1 MPGDQPALTYRRLKT
16 PRAAAL
22 AGILFAALFG
32 GSVVLIRLSIPADP
46 ADSGA
51 WLKER
56 AGTVSLALSLLPF
69 AGIAFL
75 WFMGVVRDRIGHL
88 EDQLFSTVFFG
99 SGLLFL
105 ALTFVDAALVG
116 GALASYAASPR
127 KLLDSGTYTLVRAV
141 MFRIMNTY
149 AVKMASVFM
158 ISLGTIWVR
167 TRVMPRWLALLTC
180 FLALGLLLSTGAN
193 LWIALIFPAWVG
205 AVSVYILVS
214 NLSTPAAR
222 A

>member
-1 MPGDQPALTYRRLKT
+1 MPDEQPTLTFRKLNT

-22 AGILFAALFG
+22 AGILFALLFG
-32 GSVVLIRLSIPADP
+32 STVVLIRLSIPTDP
-46 ADSGA
+46 ADNGA

-105 ALTFVDAALVG
+105 ALTFVDAAFVG
-116 GALASYAASPR
+116 GALASYAVSPSR
-127 KLLDSGTYTLVRAV
+127 LMQSGTYTLVREV
-141 MFRIMNTY
+141 MFRIMNVY

-167 TRVMPRWLALLTC
+167 TQVMPRLLALLTC

-193 LWIALIFPAWVG
+193 RWVALIFPAWVG
-205 AVSVYILVS
+205 AVSVYILAS
-214 NLSTPAAR
+214 NLRTPAVR
-222 A
+222 S